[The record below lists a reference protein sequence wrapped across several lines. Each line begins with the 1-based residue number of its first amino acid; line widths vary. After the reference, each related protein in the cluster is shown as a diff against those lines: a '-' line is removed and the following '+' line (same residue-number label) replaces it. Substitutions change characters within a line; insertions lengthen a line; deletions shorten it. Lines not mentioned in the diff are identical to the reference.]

1 MKTTF
6 NLNFDF
12 YKAFKPQNPKNL
24 ETKRSCQLNKL
35 LFNTLLTCN
44 LKEAI
49 VNNYNLNE
57 KSSSLYWHNR
67 LTQYC
72 ISYLFGSTVHWRCR
86 IFILWLSERE
96 RIELITRS
104 ERRERINV
112 FYSYTIQP
120 PAAFVKEYIKI
131 NSSNFRISI
140 FTFFPHEIKFLYSDI
155 LKIVIARRAHFSS
168 RTGANTLVVQGGG
181 ILSGGGLNLPEIF

>member
-6 NLNFDF
+6 NLNFNL

-96 RIELITRS
+96 RIEFITRS
-104 ERRERINV
+104 ERERINV
-112 FYSYTIQP
+112 YSYTIEP
-120 PAAFVKEYIKI
+120 PAAFE
-131 NSSNFRISI
+131 
-140 FTFFPHEIKFLYSDI
+140 FTFLHFFPHKIKFLY
-155 LKIVIARRAHFSS
+155 
-168 RTGANTLVVQGGG
+168 
-181 ILSGGGLNLPEIF
+181 